1 MSYELKACKA
11 CKACES
17 TNVKYYTYD
26 SELNKYETHNA
37 QCLDCG
43 YNSCGHKTKKAMLK
57 AWNTRPIE
65 DALRQRVKELEAELE
80 AIKIADRKD
89 SDMACHYYLK
99 CQKLE
104 AWQKEAVPHLSYDL
118 YMLNLTNS
126 TEFSSRKQLGKLIE
140 QAEEHEEE
148 KKTPD

>member
-1 MSYELKACKA
+1 MSEELKT

-43 YNSCGHKTKKAMLK
+43 YNSCGHKTKKAVIK

-65 DALRQRVKELEAELE
+65 DALRQRVKELEEELD

-89 SDMACHYYLK
+89 ADMACHYYLK
-99 CQKLE
+99 CQKIE
-104 AWQKEAVPHLSYDL
+104 AWQKEAVQIFKIVRRRYADA
-118 YMLNLTNS
+118 
-126 TEFSSRKQLGKLIE
+126 EFCKSDMGKLIE
-140 QAEEHEEE
+140 QAEEHEKE
-148 KKTPD
+148 KNTSN